1 LNRWNVITIGGDEHD
16 DFKRVFPQELEDV
29 GDDCSVYAFL
39 DGAIHWGVAMRAGS
53 NGLMAVRAYRR
64 IARLPLNEGDV
75 DTGESV
81 EDV

>member
-1 LNRWNVITIGGDEHD
+1 
-16 DFKRVFPQELEDV
+16 
-29 GDDCSVYAFL
+29 
-39 DGAIHWGVAMRAGS
+39 MRAGS